1 MCFTL
6 SLGCVFLSGEM
17 TNHGQIHKIKKR
29 RGGEKEKYY
38 EDWED
43 TSTDDQTDLGLDL
56 IRDER

>member
-1 MCFTL
+1 
-6 SLGCVFLSGEM
+6 M

-43 TSTDDQTDLGLDL
+43 TSTDDQTDLGLGL